1 MLNISGLPSAL
12 GQLESTLTAT
22 LSEVRAT
29 LTQDAADR
37 RANVTRDLSAMQ
49 RDLLAMQTSNREVGV
64 AYIKLF
70 ARASLAAA
78 IGCCTRLPAIYLH
91 VNAPPSPPGGK
102 GSFLRML
109 HAQLRPSAHPP
120 PSP

>member
-70 ARASLAAA
+70 ARASLAL
-78 IGCCTRLPAIYLH
+78 GP
-91 VNAPPSPPGGK
+91 
-102 GSFLRML
+102 
-109 HAQLRPSAHPP
+109 
-120 PSP
+120 